1 MIFVILIVLLIIIL
15 SIFSIRVPSLVN
27 SFHRWILSL
36 SKRAKNKFNISIAE
50 VEEMDLHQSIVIG
63 IACVANNNKQVNS
76 ILNEAINFIETN
88 TEAELVDI
96 SVEIY

>member
-1 MIFVILIVLLIIIL
+1 MMVGTAVIKLYAPWVHSLKEKRMEVKKLIE
-15 SIFSIRVPSLVN
+15 
-27 SFHRWILSL
+27 
-36 SKRAKNKFNISIAE
+36 RAKNKFNISIAE